1 MNWDTNKGPPT
12 SSKSKK
18 LILDQNSK
26 YEYPIHYRLL
36 NFVVNMGIKV
46 TKIHRKIKFKQD
58 YIIRDY
64 IELNTKM
71 RAEAKTEP
79 EKNIFRLMNN
89 SLFGKSCANPLK
101 YLEAKNLTND
111 YEILK
116 AVSKPTC
123 KDVIRY
129 ENYTLIEFYR
139 KEIQYDKPK
148 YLGSTVLELTKLH
161 MYKFYYDVLK
171 PSLEDINLHYM
182 DTDSFIL
189 SYSRGNVDNE
199 LMDLSYLNPP

>member
-1 MNWDTNKGPPT
+1 M
-12 SSKSKK
+12 
-18 LILDQNSK
+18 
-26 YEYPIHYRLL
+26 L
-36 NFVVNMGIKV
+36 NFVVKIDTKV
-46 TKIHRKIKFKQD
+46 TKVHRIIKFKQD

-79 EKNIFRLMNN
+79 EKDIFKLMNN
-89 SLFGKSCANPLK
+89 SLFGKSCENPLK
-101 YLEAKNLTND
+101 YLEAKILTND

-129 ENYTLIEFYR
+129 ENYTLIEFYK
-139 KEIQYDKPK
+139 KEIQFDKPI
-148 YLGSTVLELTKLH
+148 YLGSTVLELGNFH
-161 MYKFYYDVLK
+161 MYKFCYDVLK

-182 DTDSFIL
+182 DTDYFIL
-189 SYSRGNVDNE
+189 SYSRGNIDNE
-199 LMDLSYLNPP
+199 HMDLSNLNPPNKNK